1 MYNIFI
7 KEIQVLFLFHWSIEQ
22 ASTICFLFILRKDQ
36 LKHTKMIND
45 SPGMDIKIYNTRCG
59 FFFPIYELIKG
70 YTVGKTSWRG
80 TGWNRN
86 APPYNRAPF
95 QVHWLRHTA
104 ELKIEKGKKEMSD
117 IFITEIRH
125 CSLKEIF
132 IFMPKSIF
140 CCDNG
145 WAQARQIKKKS
156 IFIFFFSPS

>member
-1 MYNIFI
+1 MW
-7 KEIQVLFLFHWSIEQ
+7 L
-22 ASTICFLFILRKDQ
+22 
-36 LKHTKMIND
+36 
-45 SPGMDIKIYNTRCG
+45 
-59 FFFPIYELIKG
+59 FFPIYELIKG

-104 ELKIEKGKKEMSD
+104 ELNIEKGKKEMSD

-125 CSLKEIF
+125 CSLKVIF

-140 CCDNG
+140 CRDNG
-145 WAQARQIKKKS
+145 WAQARQIKKQAYS
-156 IFIFFFSPS
+156 SFFSVPANMWRSADGYTTFFCTIFSPACQTGKQNGSVLLKKYRLHKAHREHRLKSKQ